1 MSSVLSENLSGPS
14 EVRLNYKREVTRF
27 TNESEKFLTARMKV
41 VKYSH
46 ILTPLIE
53 IITATGVSVAIF
65 QAARTSIHL
74 DAVVPVIVA
83 LYMSYEPVKKLGS
96 IHNIIKEGL
105 ASLKRLQEIL
115 HAEESIKDPVS
126 YPATKDQRQIIL
138 NDVTFSIPQKKRFKR
153 IQPVLKHN
161 LEIQR
166 QLHWW
171 DPRC

>member
-1 MSSVLSENLSGPS
+1 MAKALSMQMQAGDLSSVLSENLSGPN
-14 EVRLNYKREVTRF
+14 EVRTLNLQKREVARF

-65 QAARTSIHL
+65 QAARNSIDL

-105 ASLKRLQEIL
+105 ASLKDFRKFCLL
-115 HAEESIKDPVS
+115 
-126 YPATKDQRQIIL
+126 TKA
-138 NDVTFSIPQKKRFKR
+138 
-153 IQPVLKHN
+153 LKTQSPPPH
-161 LEIQR
+161 
-166 QLHWW
+166 
-171 DPRC
+171 